1 MSEYQYYE
9 FRAVDKPLTPQQQ
22 AELRSRSSR
31 ATITATSFINE
42 YHWGNLKGDPL
53 DWMQRYFDAH
63 IYSANWGNCSLMLR
77 LPLSALDKELL
88 ASYTR
93 KSVCGA
99 QSDFCEAFSAQHFKD
114 HWVLSWDFNDES
126 GEFERFWSQTD
137 GPGWMSSLLPL
148 RDELLRGDTR
158 PMYLGWLAR
167 VGNEEL
173 GDEDI
178 EPPLPAGL
186 QTLTPAQTALTE
198 FLQIDPDWL
207 AAAANASPPLA
218 ERDTTNPD
226 IDLWLATQSMES
238 MQATVRLLLE
248 GHGQEAERSVR
259 QAYLLWQREQAP
271 GHPQPLQRTVQQI
284 DAGREAA
291 KSKRLEAER
300 QYRAVQETKR
310 QAERKQQLEK
320 LAVMSDQAWAAIDK
334 TLQRGSGH
342 AYDQA
347 LQALKD
353 LAEAMKLAGREVEF
367 QHGLMKLLAAHG
379 NRAAWMKRLAK
390 AGFPVGDIR

>member
-1 MSEYQYYE
+1 
-9 FRAVDKPLTPQQQ
+9 
-22 AELRSRSSR
+22 
-31 ATITATSFINE
+31 
-42 YHWGNLKGDPL
+42 
-53 DWMQRYFDAH
+53 
-63 IYSANWGNCSLMLR
+63 
-77 LPLSALDKELL
+77 
-88 ASYTR
+88 
-93 KSVCGA
+93 
-99 QSDFCEAFSAQHFKD
+99 
-114 HWVLSWDFNDES
+114 
-126 GEFERFWSQTD
+126 
-137 GPGWMSSLLPL
+137 
-148 RDELLRGDTR
+148 
-158 PMYLGWLAR
+158 
-167 VGNEEL
+167 
-173 GDEDI
+173 
-178 EPPLPAGL
+178 L

-248 GHGQEAERSVR
+248 GHDQEAERSVR

-300 QYRAVQETKR
+300 QYLAVQEAKR

-320 LAVMSDQAWAAIDK
+320 LAAMSDQAWAAIDK

-347 LQALKD
+347 L
-353 LAEAMKLAGREVEF
+353 
-367 QHGLMKLLAAHG
+367 
-379 NRAAWMKRLAK
+379 
-390 AGFPVGDIR
+390 